1 MSYISSIK
9 LTICSAALL
18 VASCG
23 DRVATMAA
31 LELDVSHR
39 GPAGADAMAPSAGDV
54 VVPDA
59 ADVAMDG
66 PRAGPDGPV
75 GDGPAADGP
84 ADATLPSADAALP
97 LADAALPLADA
108 ALLLTD
114 AALLLTDAA
123 APDAA
128 LRPAAAC
135 FEDAFVNPNE
145 IGPDYDQFQPVV
157 GGHCRGTNHQDIRN
171 VERVV
176 FLGDSVTVG
185 TPPTLVSDYYR
196 SRLARTLAQRFGLMA
211 PDPLWMN
218 VDLFNGVA
226 LLRDAGD
233 FSSCAKYGARTDDLL
248 QDSTQLVDCL
258 PPEKRHLR
266 TLVILTIG
274 GNDIANLTKDGL
286 EGATLDVLWAQ
297 TREFVGLMR
306 DAAHWIK
313 DPANFPN
320 GSYLVFA
327 NMFEF
332 TDGTGDTAACP
343 AAGLAGFGAAWE
355 DPQALAD
362 MVIWANEQYLQIA
375 VETGS
380 DMTFMLESFCGHGFN
395 AGNEA
400 APCFRGAGT
409 PTWFDLTCIHPNPDG
424 HREIAD
430 MFMAVVEE

>member
-1 MSYISSIK
+1 M
-9 LTICSAALL
+9 TIYSTALL

-23 DRVATMAA
+23 DGVATMAA

-39 GPAGADAMAPSAGDV
+39 GPAGADARAPSTGDV

-59 ADVAMDG
+59 ANVAMDG

-84 ADATLPSADAALP
+84 ADAALPLADAALP

-108 ALLLTD
+108 ALLLAD
-114 AALLLTDAA
+114 AALLLADAA

-128 LRPAAAC
+128 TPDAAVRSVAAC

-145 IGPDYDQFQPVV
+145 IGPDYDQFHPVV

-196 SRLARTLAQRFGLMA
+196 SRLAGTLAQRFGLMP

-218 VDLFNGVA
+218 VDFFNGVA

-248 QDSTQLVDCL
+248 QDSTQIVDCL

-274 GNDIANLTKDGL
+274 GNDIANLTKDGI

-306 DAAHWIK
+306 DVAHWIK
-313 DPANFPN
+313 DPAHFPN

-362 MVIWANEQYLQIA
+362 MVVWANEQYLQIA